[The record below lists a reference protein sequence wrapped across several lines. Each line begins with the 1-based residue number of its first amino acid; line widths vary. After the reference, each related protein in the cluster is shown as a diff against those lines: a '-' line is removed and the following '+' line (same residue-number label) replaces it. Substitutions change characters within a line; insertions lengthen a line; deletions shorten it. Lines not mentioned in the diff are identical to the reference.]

1 MERVTKSGPRLIT
14 TPARRRRSQ
23 VRFIKRP
30 HDFDAAQ
37 CPAQLRSSVQPSFG
51 NTGAVPRTRLQRSLR
66 ATFLG
71 MIANTLL
78 ATAKLAAGLLGH
90 SNALVADAVESL
102 ADLFSSVIVWRG
114 LVVASAPAD
123 ADHPY
128 GHGKAEPIAAAVV
141 STMLLLAAASITVQA
156 AHEILQPQHQVP
168 SAFTLYVLIVVVAI
182 KESLFRFVMREGIS
196 VESSV
201 VRTDAWHHR
210 TDAITSL
217 AAGLGIGISLIGGE
231 RFAAADDAAAV
242 VAAVIIAWNGWRLLR
257 PAMNELMDASPDPTV
272 ADRVSR
278 IAAATPGVARVEK
291 CLVRKMGWLFYVDM
305 HVEVDPQMTV
315 QRAHEIAHNVKDEVR
330 RELPAVHDV
339 LVHIEPAGQRTNQ

>member
-1 MERVTKSGPRLIT
+1 
-14 TPARRRRSQ
+14 
-23 VRFIKRP
+23 
-30 HDFDAAQ
+30 
-37 CPAQLRSSVQPSFG
+37 
-51 NTGAVPRTRLQRSLR
+51 
-66 ATFLG
+66 

-78 ATAKLAAGLLGH
+78 ATAKLVAGIAGH

-114 LVVASAPAD
+114 LVVAAEPAD

-141 STMLLLAAASITVQA
+141 STMLLLAAASITIQA
-156 AHEILQPQHQVP
+156 AREILQPHHVP
-168 SAFTLYVLIVVVAI
+168 SAYTLLVLLVVVAI
-182 KESLFRFVMREGIS
+182 KEWLFRFVMREGVS

-231 RFAAADDAAAV
+231 RYAVADDAAAV
-242 VAAVIIAWNGWRLLR
+242 VAAGIIAWNGWRMLR

-272 ADRVSR
+272 ANRISS
-278 IAAATPGVARVEK
+278 IAAATPGVIRVEK
-291 CLVRKMGWLFYVDM
+291 CLVRKMGYLFFVDM
-305 HVEVDPQMTV
+305 HVEVDPEMTV
-315 QRAHEIAHNVKDEVR
+315 QRGHEIAHNVKDMVR

-339 LVHIEPAGQRTNQ
+339 LVHIEPAGQKQEGGIRVQR

>member
-1 MERVTKSGPRLIT
+1 
-14 TPARRRRSQ
+14 
-23 VRFIKRP
+23 
-30 HDFDAAQ
+30 
-37 CPAQLRSSVQPSFG
+37 
-51 NTGAVPRTRLQRSLR
+51 
-66 ATFLG
+66 

-78 ATAKLAAGLLGH
+78 ATAKLVAGLVGH

-114 LVVASAPAD
+114 LVVASEPAD

-141 STMLLLAAASITVQA
+141 STMLLLAAASITIQA
-156 AHEILQPQHQVP
+156 TIEILQPQQVP
-168 SAFTLYVLIVVVAI
+168 SAYTLYVLVVVVAI

-217 AAGLGIGISLIGGE
+217 AAGLGISISLIGGE
-231 RFAAADDAAAV
+231 RYAAADDAAAV
-242 VAAVIIAWNGWRLLR
+242 VAAVIIAWNGWRMLR
-257 PAMNELMDASPDPTV
+257 PAMDELMDASPDPTV
-272 ADRVSR
+272 ATRVSR

-330 RELPAVHDV
+330 RQLPAVHDV
-339 LVHIEPAGQRTNQ
+339 LVHIEPAGQTEAARGQKAEGRGQSSKIRG

>member
-1 MERVTKSGPRLIT
+1 
-14 TPARRRRSQ
+14 
-23 VRFIKRP
+23 
-30 HDFDAAQ
+30 
-37 CPAQLRSSVQPSFG
+37 
-51 NTGAVPRTRLQRSLR
+51 
-66 ATFLG
+66 

-78 ATAKLAAGLLGH
+78 ATAKLVAGLVGH

-114 LVVASAPAD
+114 LVVASEPAD

-141 STMLLLAAASITVQA
+141 STMLLLAAASITIQA
-156 AHEILQPQHQVP
+156 TIEILQPQQVP
-168 SAFTLYVLIVVVAI
+168 SAYTLYVLIVVVAI

-217 AAGLGIGISLIGGE
+217 AAGLGISISLIGGE
-231 RFAAADDAAAV
+231 RYAAADDAAAV
-242 VAAVIIAWNGWRLLR
+242 VAAVIIAWNGWRMLR
-257 PAMNELMDASPDPTV
+257 PAMDELMDASPDPTV
-272 ADRVSR
+272 ATRVSR

-330 RELPAVHDV
+330 RQLPAVHDV
-339 LVHIEPAGQRTNQ
+339 LVHIEPARQQAEVRSQKSEVRGKR